1 MTLLKSVKRI
11 AGAPPPCP
19 LAISRPV
26 LWPPPLPDEKGVCLS
41 PVQRP
46 PLAPR
51 ELLSREAGGQLL
63 GQRLLEGRTRANE
76 TRERDTRDKRV
87 GRQNEERL
95 GQNEERLECNSLS
108 LHMPANSASS
118 KSSDTLPASPR
129 ERGERE
135 RDNARE
141 GEREREREGGRE
153 VGREGEREREVM
165 SSRTAAQASLPPSR
179 PPPSPQ
185 PLLADARDSGGRGHQ
200 VML

>member
-1 MTLLKSVKRI
+1 MTLLKSAKRI

-26 LWPPPLPDEKGVCLS
+26 SWPLPLPDEKGVCLS

-51 ELLSREAGGQLL
+51 ELWSREPGEQLL

-76 TRERDTRDKRV
+76 TRERGTRDKRV

-95 GQNEERLECNSLS
+95 GQNEERLECNSML
-108 LHMPANSASS
+108 LHLPANRDSS
-118 KSSDTLPASPR
+118 KSSDTLPASLR

-135 RDNARE
+135 RQNV
-141 GEREREREGGRE
+141 REGGRERGRAE

-165 SSRTAAQASLPPSR
+165 SSRTAVQASLPPSR

-200 VML
+200 VMM